1 MSARLRARA
10 RRRDHD
16 YTLDD
21 LRPFLVQPEQ
31 ERLKSLEHKLETPDA
46 LAEAIGEV
54 LPRAAVMSQKRG
66 EELSSAMQPLMLS
79 SIHEVVRKNPELF
92 ADAIFPSIGPA
103 IRRAAR
109 AALEA
114 FVQRV
119 DDMVQRTMTVESL
132 RWRIEAARTG
142 RPFIEVVM
150 LHNLAYR
157 VEHVFLVH
165 RESGLV
171 LQHVAAES
179 VAPEDPDQV
188 SAMLAALDDFTR
200 DAFREEKEAGLSR
213 FCVGGLTGV
222 VEHGPRAMLVAIVR
236 GIASKDVEA
245 SLAETLELIHR
256 QYAAPLERFQGEVA
270 AFEPTRDALV
280 GCIREERIQKPASRR
295 RGQLVLGAI
304 AVLVMIAVGIT
315 WSLWHDQHRRFAA
328 YVEALGEEPGLT
340 ITRTGHDGGRRFVEG
355 LGDPLALDPAALL
368 AAHGLD
374 ASDVELR
381 FKPVY
386 SLDPPITERRAF
398 QVLKPPPGVSLSL
411 VNGTLLAAGVAERAW
426 IDRARLLATSLPGVM
441 ALDDTRLFEAEAITS
456 AEAAAAALEGIQIS
470 FPLGSTRPPHAE
482 RARLDAAARAV
493 QEILGAAPRG
503 GLSARI
509 EIVGHADA
517 TGTPERNQRL
527 SEERASMVAAELDER
542 GVATSQLSARGV
554 GHADLAARK
563 VTFAVRLSPA
573 SEGS

>member
-21 LRPFLVQPEQ
+21 LRPLLVKPEQ
-31 ERLKSLEHKLETPDA
+31 DRLKSLEHKLGTPEA

-54 LPRAAVMSQKRG
+54 LPRATVVSQKRG
-66 EELSSAMQPLMLS
+66 EELASAMQPLLLA
-79 SIHEVVRKNPELF
+79 SIHETVRKNPELF
-92 ADAIFPSIGPA
+92 AEAIFPAIGPA
-103 IRRAAR
+103 VRKAAR

-114 FVQRV
+114 LVLRV
-119 DDMVQRTMTVESL
+119 DDMVQRTMTLTSL

-142 RPFIEVVM
+142 RPFGEVVM
-150 LHNLAYR
+150 LHSLAYR

-165 RESGLV
+165 RESGIV
-171 LQHVAAES
+171 LQHVAAEH
-179 VAPEDPDQV
+179 VASEDPDQV
-188 SAMLAALDDFTR
+188 SAMLAAIDDFAR

-213 FCVGGLTGV
+213 FCVGGLTGI

-236 GIASKDVEA
+236 GIASKDVEV
-245 SLAETLELIHR
+245 SLAETLEEIHR
-256 QYAAPLERFQGEVA
+256 KYTDALVHFQGEVA

-280 GCIREERIQKPASRR
+280 GCMREERIQKPTSRR
-295 RGQLVLGAI
+295 RGVLVLAAI
-304 AVLVMIAVGIT
+304 TALVLVGGGIG
-315 WSLWHDQHRRFAA
+315 WKSVHDRSRRFDG
-328 YVEALGEEPGLT
+328 YVEALRGEPGLSV
-340 ITRTGHDGGRRFVEG
+340 TRTGRHEGRRFVEG
-355 LGDPLALDPAALL
+355 LGDPLAEDPAALL
-368 AAHGLD
+368 ARHGLD
-374 ASDVELR
+374 AADVELR
-381 FKPVY
+381 FKPIY
-386 SLDPPITERRAF
+386 SLDPPLTERRAS
-398 QVLKPPPGVSLSL
+398 QVLRPPPGVSLGL
-411 VNGTLLAAGVAERAW
+411 VDGTLRVAGVAERAW
-426 IDRARLLATSLPGVM
+426 IDRARLLATSLPGVT

-456 AEAAAAALEGIQIS
+456 AQASAAALEGIQIG
-470 FPLGSTRPPHAE
+470 FPIGSARPSSAE

-493 QEILGAAPRG
+493 QALLDAAPRG

-527 SEERASMVAAELDER
+527 SEERAARVSAELGAR
-542 GVATSQLSARGV
+542 GVPTESLAARGV
-554 GHADLAARK
+554 GHADLAAPK